1 MPPSCC
7 SGVENGIKEDG
18 PLVSDFRKNDFLSQ
32 KLGLQRFEAFEL
44 GFSDADDGMAVHAGY
59 FDNSYAFPVEK
70 VDSNTSCCAGQDKV
84 RR

>member
-1 MPPSCC
+1 M
-7 SGVENGIKEDG
+7 
-18 PLVSDFRKNDFLSQ
+18 VSDLRKNDFLSQ

>member
-1 MPPSCC
+1 M
-7 SGVENGIKEDG
+7 
-18 PLVSDFRKNDFLSQ
+18 VSDLRKYDFLGQ

-70 VDSNTSCCAGQDKV
+70 VDSNTSCCAGQDQI